1 MKNTFDNIFTSILE
15 EYEKNP
21 NIEQVQ
27 ENNDVW
33 ELSKEGA
40 KRLEAINLCID
51 KHTQKIESIVQAR
64 KNGLDL
70 EDWISEEFEAITK
83 NCSEEE
89 KEQLN
94 KVINDSLENYIANF
108 ESKI

>member
-1 MKNTFDNIFTSILE
+1 MRTTFDNIFTSILE

-21 NIEQVQ
+21 NVEQVLD
-27 ENNDVW
+27 NNDKW
-33 ELSKEGA
+33 TLSEEGA
-40 KRLEAINLCID
+40 KKLEAINLCID

-70 EDWISEEFEAITK
+70 EDWISKEFETITK

-89 KEQLN
+89 KELLN
-94 KVINDSLENYIANF
+94 KVINDSLENYVAKF
-108 ESKI
+108 QSKI

>member
-1 MKNTFDNIFTSILE
+1 MENTFDNIFTSILE

-21 NIEQVQ
+21 NIEQVLD
-27 ENNDVW
+27 NNDVW
-33 ELSKEGA
+33 ALSEEGV
-40 KRLEAINLCID
+40 KRMEAINLCID
-51 KHTQKIESIVQAR
+51 KHAQKIDSIAQAR

-70 EDWISEEFEAITK
+70 EDWISEEFETITK

>member
-1 MKNTFDNIFTSILE
+1 MKDTFDDIFSSILE

-21 NIEQVQ
+21 NIEQVLS
-27 ENNDVW
+27 NNGEW
-33 ELSKEGA
+33 TLSEEGA
-40 KRLEAINLCID
+40 KKLEAINLCID
-51 KHTQKIESIVQAR
+51 KYTQKVESIVQAR

-83 NCSEEE
+83 NCSVEK

>member
-1 MKNTFDNIFTSILE
+1 MENTFDNIFTSILE

-21 NIEQVQ
+21 NIEQLLDS
-27 ENNDVW
+27 NNEW
-33 ELSKEGA
+33 ALSEGG
-40 KRLEAINLCID
+40 KKKLEAINVCID
-51 KHTQKIESIVQAR
+51 KYAQKIDSIAQAR

>member
-1 MKNTFDNIFTSILE
+1 MKNSFDDIFSSILE
-15 EYEKNP
+15 EYEKTP
-21 NIEQVQ
+21 NIEQVLD
-27 ENNDVW
+27 NNDEW
-33 ELSKEGA
+33 ALSEEGA
-40 KRLEAINLCID
+40 KKLEAINLCID
-51 KHTQKIESIVQAR
+51 MHTQKIESIVQAR

-83 NCSEEE
+83 NCSLEE